1 MFVDNITV
9 MLGIVSTQSTLKNR
23 HDLFTFI
30 YIYKQEVQ
38 DFVSATKG
46 RMQLQ
51 GAGIWRDTAGT

>member
-1 MFVDNITV
+1 MTYLHF
-9 MLGIVSTQSTLKNR
+9 
-23 HDLFTFI
+23 